1 MVEVSEF
8 EVIVL
13 ISADLYVYVYV
24 YVYVLSLR
32 RIIAS
37 IYAVGE
43 ISIMVGDEERVD
55 YCVRSCTVGIQ

>member
-1 MVEVSEF
+1 MSEF

-24 YVYVLSLR
+24 LSLR

-37 IYAVGE
+37 IYAAGE

-55 YCVRSCTVGIQ
+55 DCVRSCTAGIQ

>member
-13 ISADLYVYVYV
+13 ISADLYVYV

-43 ISIMVGDEERVD
+43 ISIMVGDEERAD
-55 YCVRSCTVGIQ
+55 DCVRSCTAGIQ